1 MLNLSISTENSGKK
15 LCVCVCVFFFFLLD
29 LDTSQDSKWTKGSGV
44 VFVSFQLYWDK
55 EME

>member
-15 LCVCVCVFFFFLLD
+15 LCVCVCVCFFLLD